1 MRINMQVMG
10 SFHNLLPNL
19 QTLEGWVSI
28 PEEFHW
34 RQVSLSN
41 PLFINDASV
50 TPILSTTYLRAIPAT
65 VQAPVQATVQ
75 APVQATGPAP
85 FQVPVSAQHTV
96 KAMAGAR
103 KSFPKKPG
111 RLQSDSSLK
120 GSTFN
125 DWPRADK
132 RPSEQ
137 DMPTGMSRRWKKVKG
152 TPAESHPSV

>member
-10 SFHNLLPNL
+10 SFHHLFPYL

-50 TPILSTTYLRAIPAT
+50 TPILSTTYLRAVPAT

-75 APVQATGPAP
+75 APLQAPLQATVQAPLQATGPAYGEG
-85 FQVPVSAQHTV
+85 S
-96 KAMAGAR
+96 
-103 KSFPKKPG
+103 G
-111 RLQSDSSLK
+111 RCQKIFS
-120 GSTFN
+120 
-125 DWPRADK
+125 
-132 RPSEQ
+132 
-137 DMPTGMSRRWKKVKG
+137 
-152 TPAESHPSV
+152 